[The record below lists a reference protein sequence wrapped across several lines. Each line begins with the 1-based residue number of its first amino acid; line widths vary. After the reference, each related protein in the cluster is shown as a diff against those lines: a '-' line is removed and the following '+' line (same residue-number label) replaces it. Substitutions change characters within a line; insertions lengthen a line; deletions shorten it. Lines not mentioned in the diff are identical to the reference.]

1 MSSQRKKQ
9 TKQTLKQTRKTKNKQ
24 TLFLWRFTMPESIG
38 KQELIKLLSEKTKK
52 SQKDSAEFIDAF
64 IEIVSDSLSQEK
76 EVSIPNFGK
85 FYVSKRAARE
95 GTNPQTKEKIQIPAT
110 KVPLFKSGKGLK
122 EKIK

>member
-1 MSSQRKKQ
+1 MWLNENIKQ
-9 TKQTLKQTRKTKNKQ
+9 TILMEV
-24 TLFLWRFTMPESIG
+24 FMPESIG

-64 IEIVSDSLSQEK
+64 IEIVSDNLSQEK
-76 EVSIPNFGK
+76 EVSIPGFGK

-95 GTNPQTKEKIQIPAT
+95 GINPQTKEKIQIPAT
-110 KVPLFKSGKGLK
+110 KVPLFKAGKGLK

>member
-1 MSSQRKKQ
+1 
-9 TKQTLKQTRKTKNKQ
+9 
-24 TLFLWRFTMPESIG
+24 MPESIG

>member
-1 MSSQRKKQ
+1 
-9 TKQTLKQTRKTKNKQ
+9 
-24 TLFLWRFTMPESIG
+24 MPESIG

-76 EVSIPNFGK
+76 EVSITGFGK

-95 GTNPQTKEKIQIPAT
+95 GINPQTKEKIQIPET
-110 KVPLFKSGKGLK
+110 KLPLFKAGKGLK
-122 EKIK
+122 EKIR